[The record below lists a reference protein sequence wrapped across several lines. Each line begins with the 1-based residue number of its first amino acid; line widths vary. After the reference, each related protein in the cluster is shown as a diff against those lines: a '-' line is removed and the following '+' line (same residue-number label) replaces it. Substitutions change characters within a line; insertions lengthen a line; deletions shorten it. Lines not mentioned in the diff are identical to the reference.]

1 MNVVPNN
8 PSRFGWLYTYKLYHL
23 PFWFAYHFLWWTLTI
38 GSFWE
43 VVNNIFF
50 SPYAVKFLF
59 SVIFQAVAVYFNL
72 YFLIPRFLEKGRYVP
87 YMGLLLLTVLGTA
100 ALLVSGYYA
109 GAWWSGR
116 PFKELYGT
124 EPGDFLYLFNI
135 RTLPST
141 VASMT
146 LAMSIKLAK
155 NWMQAKNRQQSLE
168 KEQLETELKFLKSQ
182 FNPHFLFNTINSIF
196 VLIHKNPDVAS
207 ESLAKFSDLLRYQLY
222 ECNEGQIPLDRE
234 MEYFDNFIELE
245 KLRQD
250 HNVRLS
256 VQVESGH
263 SGDLTIAPFILMPF
277 VENAFKHV
285 AQGADGLYWIRI
297 RLHLDGQALH
307 LAVSNSVSAAGESPG
322 EVIGYGGIGLKN
334 VQRRLNLVYP
344 GGYDLSIG
352 RDAHQFNVRLRLSLK
367 KETEQKET
375 GDRRKGDRRNPYL
388 YGAETGWQS
397 QPT

>member
-1 MNVVPNN
+1 MNLLTEHTDNQ
-8 PSRFGWLYTYKLYHL
+8 SKYGWLFKYKLYHL

-87 YMGLLLLTVLGTA
+87 YVGLLLLTILGTA

-168 KEQLETELKFLKSQ
+168 KEQMETELKFLKSQ

-234 MEYFDNFIELE
+234 LEYFDNFIELE

-256 VQVESGH
+256 VRVENVQAGN
-263 SGDLTIAPFILMPF
+263 LTISPFILMPF

-285 AQGADGLYWIRI
+285 SQRADGPNWIDI
-297 RLHLDGQALH
+297 RLHLDGPELH
-307 LAVSNSVSAAGESPG
+307 LAVANSVSAEDGPSAQ
-322 EVIGYGGIGLKN
+322 VVGYGGIGLKN
-334 VQRRLNLVYP
+334 VQRRLKLVYP

-352 RDAHQFNVRLRLSLK
+352 RDESQFNVRLRLTLREA
-367 KETEQKET
+367 ETGGRET
-375 GDRRKGDRRNPYL
+375 GDRRNAYL
-388 YGAETGWQS
+388 YNAESGWQS
-397 QPT
+397 QPI

>member
-1 MNVVPNN
+1 MMMNLVTESTDSPAKY
-8 PSRFGWLYTYKLYHL
+8 GWLFKYKLYHL

-50 SPYAVKFLF
+50 SPYSVKFLF

-87 YMGLLLLTVLGTA
+87 YMGLLLLTILIA
-100 ALLVSGYYA
+100 ASLLVSGYYV
-109 GAWWSGR
+109 GAWWAGR
-116 PFKELYGT
+116 PFKELYGI
-124 EPGDFLYLFNI
+124 EPGDFLYIFNN

-155 NWMQAKNRQQSLE
+155 NWMQAKSRQQSLE
-168 KEQLETELKFLKSQ
+168 KEQMETELKFLKSQ

-196 VLIHKNPDVAS
+196 VLIHKNPDMAS

-250 HNVRLS
+250 HNVQLT
-256 VQVESGH
+256 VQVESGL
-263 SGDLTIAPFILMPF
+263 SGNLTISPFILIPF

-285 AQGADGLYWIRI
+285 SQRTNGPNWIDI
-297 RLHLDGQALH
+297 RLHLEGPELH
-307 LAVSNSVSAAGESPG
+307 LAVSNSVSAGDKPSG
-322 EVIGYGGIGLKN
+322 EVMGYGGIGLKN

-344 GGYDLSIG
+344 GGYDLAIG
-352 RDAHQFNVRLRLSLK
+352 RDEDQFNVRLRLTLK
-367 KETEQKET
+367 EQPRAKELAGLNVEELERW
-375 GDRRKGDRRNPYL
+375 GI
-388 YGAETGWQS
+388 GAVRH
-397 QPT
+397 

>member
-1 MNVVPNN
+1 MRLRKHFPENDTMMNLVTEPTDKQAKY
-8 PSRFGWLYTYKLYHL
+8 GWLFKYKLYHL
-23 PFWFAYHFLWWTLTI
+23 PFWFAYHMLWWTLTI

-43 VVNNIFF
+43 VINNIFF

-87 YMGLLLLTVLGTA
+87 YIGLLLLTILGTA
-100 ALLVSGYYA
+100 SLLVSGYYA
-109 GAWWSGR
+109 GAWWAGR

-124 EPGDFLYLFNI
+124 DPGDFLYLFNI

-155 NWMQAKNRQQSLE
+155 NWMQAKSRQQSLE
-168 KEQLETELKFLKSQ
+168 KEQLETELKFLRSQ
-182 FNPHFLFNTINSIF
+182 FNPHFLFNSINSIF
-196 VLIHKNPDVAS
+196 VLIHKNPDMAS

-234 MEYFDNFIELE
+234 LDYFDNYIELE

-250 HNVRLS
+250 HNLQLS
-256 VQVESGH
+256 VQVERGFA
-263 SGDLTIAPFILMPF
+263 GNLTIAPFLLMPF

-285 AQGADGLYWIRI
+285 SQNTDTPNWIDI
-297 RLHLDGQALH
+297 RLRLEGPHLCF
-307 LAVSNSVSAAGESPG
+307 AVANSVGAAGQSAG
-322 EVIGYGGIGLKN
+322 EVIRYGGIGLKN

-344 GGYDLSIG
+344 GGYDLRIE
-352 RDAHQFNVRLRLSLK
+352 RDEEQFRVQLRLTLPESV
-367 KETEQKET
+367 TP
-375 GDRRKGDRRNPYL
+375 GRRAGQLVPV
-388 YGAETGWQS
+388 G
-397 QPT
+397 